1 MMNWE
6 QYLQSLLQE
15 ESEFDKL
22 AVSLNKGVT
31 YIGVPSIIKASILML
46 DRMLEHQGKHNVF
59 VFPEKS
65 QSGFLFALMKL
76 LHNISTGKIQHN
88 YDPDQFKP
96 GEKLKLGNAVAEC
109 VGTTVN
115 TRGQKC
121 LTLHLADL
129 TYTAPVEILPFL
141 QRTDTAK
148 RLSKDSAFQKAK
160 KEALAKTKLAKLL
173 DSPISLLG
181 EYKSHMESSIFYM
194 SPIITSKNQLETCL
208 LNETP
213 ASELVLVGKA
223 SYDGTIQNAEPGQLK
238 GIPAIVLASDL
249 YSIHAAIENGSPAQS
264 LIIDASNNAQLSSQ
278 TDVLDDLCRLDIPIL
293 CITDTANSF
302 DLDFLKDRDF
312 NIWRWDS
319 SSLIPELYQSD
330 EYTTVSNKRLKNCA
344 KQKITYIPAESAEIT
359 AALQRITRHKG
370 EIDEQSPQMFRIFE
384 TLNRLLFAA
393 LREIIGF
400 TGLERADASNKL
412 QYCLDLLN
420 KETPYIPETTLDD
433 YRLVIDNL
441 EKIYSDHY
449 RLPKIEAFGNY
460 LKTHH
465 GDDVCIVV
473 PEHTDKELVQGYWN
487 RYCLQEKT
495 HTTISVL
502 YPNEYIGKPILK
514 ARLTLVVGWLRRAI
528 MRKLLFSYK
537 TQNFAVLLYS
547 YESRWCSYDTQRW
560 NGILKKTGNA
570 TIIKESF
577 SIEKPATVLPTLP
590 MSEVAP
596 STEIKENELDTIAK
610 TIQDG
615 RLRRYQAHGTMVKSV
630 DALPVNFAGDY
641 IAFFREGHA
650 LVSATKIIT
659 EDADAIRI
667 IRPRDLQIG
676 DFIVMRETDRDI
688 IKEIAD
694 RSLAAQGKAGYR
706 ALATKW
712 KDALQIQ
719 LLFMTFQEFCDKL
732 HAAGCTKGNVT
743 IDNWCNDEN
752 MIAPQDKEDLRLIAK
767 VCENDVLTEKLD
779 QIYEAARDVKA
790 AHTQAGLFLSSVLR
804 KRIADE
810 LKNYGDIDPFNIWD
824 PIELNLEG
832 IGTVRILKVI
842 DINEHR
848 MITVD
853 ASDTN
858 RLMADT

>member
-1 MMNWE
+1 
-6 QYLQSLLQE
+6 
-15 ESEFDKL
+15 
-22 AVSLNKGVT
+22 
-31 YIGVPSIIKASILML
+31 
-46 DRMLEHQGKHNVF
+46 
-59 VFPEKS
+59 
-65 QSGFLFALMKL
+65 
-76 LHNISTGKIQHN
+76 
-88 YDPDQFKP
+88 
-96 GEKLKLGNAVAEC
+96 
-109 VGTTVN
+109 
-115 TRGQKC
+115 
-121 LTLHLADL
+121 
-129 TYTAPVEILPFL
+129 
-141 QRTDTAK
+141 
-148 RLSKDSAFQKAK
+148 
-160 KEALAKTKLAKLL
+160 
-173 DSPISLLG
+173 
-181 EYKSHMESSIFYM
+181 
-194 SPIITSKNQLETCL
+194 
-208 LNETP
+208 
-213 ASELVLVGKA
+213 
-223 SYDGTIQNAEPGQLK
+223 
-238 GIPAIVLASDL
+238 
-249 YSIHAAIENGSPAQS
+249 
-264 LIIDASNNAQLSSQ
+264 
-278 TDVLDDLCRLDIPIL
+278 
-293 CITDTANSF
+293 
-302 DLDFLKDRDF
+302 
-312 NIWRWDS
+312 
-319 SSLIPELYQSD
+319 
-330 EYTTVSNKRLKNCA
+330 
-344 KQKITYIPAESAEIT
+344 
-359 AALQRITRHKG
+359 
-370 EIDEQSPQMFRIFE
+370 
-384 TLNRLLFAA
+384 
-393 LREIIGF
+393 
-400 TGLERADASNKL
+400 
-412 QYCLDLLN
+412 
-420 KETPYIPETTLDD
+420 
-433 YRLVIDNL
+433 
-441 EKIYSDHY
+441 
-449 RLPKIEAFGNY
+449 
-460 LKTHH
+460 
-465 GDDVCIVV
+465 
-473 PEHTDKELVQGYWN
+473 
-487 RYCLQEKT
+487 
-495 HTTISVL
+495 
-502 YPNEYIGKPILK
+502 
-514 ARLTLVVGWLRRAI
+514 
-528 MRKLLFSYK
+528 
-537 TQNFAVLLYS
+537 
-547 YESRWCSYDTQRW
+547 
-560 NGILKKTGNA
+560 
-570 TIIKESF
+570 
-577 SIEKPATVLPTLP
+577 

-610 TIQDG
+610 TIQEG

-694 RSLAAQGKAGYR
+694 QSLAAQGKAGYR

-810 LKNYGDIDPFNIWD
+810 LKNYGDIDPFNIWE